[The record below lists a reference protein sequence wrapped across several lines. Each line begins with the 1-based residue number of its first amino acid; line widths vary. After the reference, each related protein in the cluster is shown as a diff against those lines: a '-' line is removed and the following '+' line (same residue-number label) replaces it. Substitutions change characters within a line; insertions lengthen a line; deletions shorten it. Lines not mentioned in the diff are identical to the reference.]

1 MPPLAANGKPL
12 RISVSAADTFEDC
25 PRKWFYSYYLRLD
38 RAPSQSLIVGNAV
51 HDKAEKYLKGELS
64 PEDCDDRWW
73 RTLEPGLEFLP
84 DDHSLEQGMP
94 GWTVENWLKGMCG
107 PLAFSG
113 KVDFWKYQDGQLTV
127 SDWKTTGDPSWRW
140 AKTPSKLAALRQ
152 PLVYSSYL
160 AQDYLAGQDITRL
173 EFQHIYLST
182 KGEPKAMDVWAH
194 DVPWSAVT
202 DARGALEEMASE
214 MAFLAEGS
222 PEAEDITPNMK
233 ACRKFGGCEWAD
245 RCPASPKNRNQHIP
259 FQSLGLFSQTT
270 TETTESM
277 SKLDDIYAKLG
288 LPTDNNKTPEPIA
301 APEVLTPSAPSATDV
316 VAALRPLLETTGHI
330 PSDFLEAQAHAAGV
344 MPYEVMTALG
354 VRKDGLNY
362 VPKIILDIGSK
373 AQPTMRYAPA
383 EPEVLGTPEP
393 AATKTPS
400 EEEVI
405 AGLAERFSSVDSDE
419 AKTYIKKA
427 LGIKRLSKS
436 RLNRIGDALAALKG
450 EPVVEPEPVTVPR
463 QEEETAEV
471 PKPAEDCC
479 PDPGPECCDEEIALP
494 ELALVEVFVD
504 AVPDGG
510 GAVPIEYVMAPI
522 FAQVEKH
529 FGVPHWS
536 IPKYNEG
543 GNDALGLFSQQL
555 FDGSLELP
563 PMVLVDS
570 RHPLASRIVEV
581 LNRREDTR
589 VIRGIR

>member
-1 MPPLAANGKPL
+1 MPPLSAKGKPL

-73 RTLEPGLEFLP
+73 RTLEPGLEFLQ
-84 DDHSLEQGMP
+84 DDHSLEHGMP

-140 AKTPSKLAALRQ
+140 AKTPSKLASLRQ

-160 AQDYLAGQDITRL
+160 AQDYLAGQGIARL

-194 DVPWSAVT
+194 DVPWSVVT

-245 RCPASPKNRNQHIP
+245 RCPASPKNRNRHIP

-288 LPTDNNKTPEPIA
+288 LPTDNNNKTPEPIA
-301 APEVLTPSAPSATDV
+301 APEALSPSAPSAADV

-330 PSDFLEAQAHAAGV
+330 PSDFLETQARTAGV

-362 VPKIILDIGSK
+362 VPKVILDIGSK
-373 AQPTMRYAPA
+373 VPDTVASTVSASVS
-383 EPEVLGTPEP
+383 E
-393 AATKTPS
+393 ATRLTGNS
-400 EEEVI
+400 MTEEEVV
-405 AGLAERFSSVDSDE
+405 AGLAERFSSVDSE
-419 AKTYIKKA
+419 AAKAYIKKA

-436 RLNRIGDALAALKG
+436 RLSRIGDALAALKG
-450 EPVVEPEPVTVPR
+450 EPVVEPEPLPTGDCCD
-463 QEEETAEV
+463 ETAPE
-471 PKPAEDCC
+471 CC
-479 PDPGPECCDEEIALP
+479 DETAPECCDEEIVLP

-522 FAQVEKH
+522 FEQVEKH
-529 FGVPHWS
+529 FSVPHWS

-570 RHPLASRIVEV
+570 RHPLASRIIEV

>member
-1 MPPLAANGKPL
+1 MQPLAANGKPL

-84 DDHSLEQGMP
+84 DDHSLGQGMP

-214 MAFLAEGS
+214 MAFLAKGS

-301 APEVLTPSAPSATDV
+301 APEVLSPSAPSATDV

-393 AATKTPS
+393 AEAKTPS
-400 EEEVI
+400 EEEVV

-419 AKTYIKKA
+419 AKAYIKKA

-436 RLNRIGDALAALKG
+436 RLNRIGEALAALKG
-450 EPVVEPEPVTVPR
+450 EPVVEPEPV
-463 QEEETAEV
+463 
-471 PKPAEDCC
+471 EDCC
-479 PDPGPECCDEEIALP
+479 PEECCDETDPECCDETAPECCDEEIVLP

>member
-38 RAPSQSLIVGNAV
+38 RPPSQSLIVGNAV

-84 DDHSLEQGMP
+84 DDHSLGQGMP

-194 DVPWSAVT
+194 DVSWSAVT

-245 RCPASPKNRNQHIP
+245 RCPASPQNRNQHIP

-301 APEVLTPSAPSATDV
+301 APEVLSPSAPSATDV

-362 VPKIILDIGSK
+362 VPKVVLDIGVNKPFDEHTRDAFAGETITRK
-373 AQPTMRYAPA
+373 AMT
-383 EPEVLGTPEP
+383 
-393 AATKTPS
+393 
-400 EEEVI
+400 EEEVV

-419 AKTYIKKA
+419 AKAYIKKA
-427 LGIKRLSKS
+427 LSIKRLSKS
-436 RLNRIGDALAALKG
+436 RLSRIGEALAALKG
-450 EPVVEPEPVTVPR
+450 EPEPVVEPEPSPT
-463 QEEETAEV
+463 
-471 PKPAEDCC
+471 EDCC
-479 PDPGPECCDEEIALP
+479 PDPSPECCDEEIVLP

>member
-1 MPPLAANGKPL
+1 
-12 RISVSAADTFEDC
+12 
-25 PRKWFYSYYLRLD
+25 
-38 RAPSQSLIVGNAV
+38 
-51 HDKAEKYLKGELS
+51 
-64 PEDCDDRWW
+64 
-73 RTLEPGLEFLP
+73 
-84 DDHSLEQGMP
+84 
-94 GWTVENWLKGMCG
+94 
-107 PLAFSG
+107 
-113 KVDFWKYQDGQLTV
+113 
-127 SDWKTTGDPSWRW
+127 
-140 AKTPSKLAALRQ
+140 
-152 PLVYSSYL
+152 
-160 AQDYLAGQDITRL
+160 
-173 EFQHIYLST
+173 
-182 KGEPKAMDVWAH
+182 
-194 DVPWSAVT
+194 
-202 DARGALEEMASE
+202 
-214 MAFLAEGS
+214 
-222 PEAEDITPNMK
+222 
-233 ACRKFGGCEWAD
+233 
-245 RCPASPKNRNQHIP
+245 
-259 FQSLGLFSQTT
+259 
-270 TETTESM
+270 M

-301 APEVLTPSAPSATDV
+301 APEVLSPSAPSATDV

-393 AATKTPS
+393 AAAKTPS
-400 EEEVI
+400 EEEVV

-419 AKTYIKKA
+419 AKAYIKKA

-436 RLNRIGDALAALKG
+436 RLNRIGEALAALKG
-450 EPVVEPEPVTVPR
+450 GPVVEPEPV
-463 QEEETAEV
+463 
-471 PKPAEDCC
+471 EDCC
-479 PDPGPECCDEEIALP
+479 PEECCDETDPECCDETAPECCDEEIVLP